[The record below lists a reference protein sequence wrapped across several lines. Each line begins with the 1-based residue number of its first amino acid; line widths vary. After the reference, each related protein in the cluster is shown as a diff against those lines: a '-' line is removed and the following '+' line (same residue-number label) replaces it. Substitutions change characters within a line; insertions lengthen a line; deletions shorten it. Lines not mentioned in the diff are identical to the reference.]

1 MLGIISCVDVAMN
14 AHPKSRD
21 LRRGPGLSELTMG
34 LAVDQKGVEEAG
46 AGGASWWWAQALGS
60 LGSPILAQLESI
72 YDHDKQTEFNKVV
85 LHH

>member
-1 MLGIISCVDVAMN
+1 
-14 AHPKSRD
+14 
-21 LRRGPGLSELTMG
+21 MG